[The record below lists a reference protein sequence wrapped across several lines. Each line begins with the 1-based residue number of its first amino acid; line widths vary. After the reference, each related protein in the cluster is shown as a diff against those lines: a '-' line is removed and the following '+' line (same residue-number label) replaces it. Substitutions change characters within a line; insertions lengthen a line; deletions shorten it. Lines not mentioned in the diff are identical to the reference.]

1 MNKITLEEKLTD
13 RQEDIL
19 KFIND
24 FINTNGFP
32 PSYREIGNHFG
43 IASTF
48 GVKRHLDALVK
59 KGFLTIDSKT
69 NRSISLTEQA
79 ELLFNTIKENNSIEI
94 PILGRVAAGYPVLSE
109 QNIEGTLFIDSS
121 LIRKGS
127 DYFGLKVRGDSMI
140 DDGIFEGDTV
150 IVKSQNNAINNEIV
164 IAMVDSD
171 TTVKRY
177 KKNKDNIE
185 LLPANKDF
193 EPIII
198 SHKDDF
204 SILGKVVGVYR
215 IFN

>member
-69 NRSISLTEQA
+69 NRSISLTEEA
-79 ELLFNTIKENNSIEI
+79 ELLFNTIKENNSVEI

-140 DDGIFEGDTV
+140 DAGILDGDLIAV
-150 IVKSQNNAINNEIV
+150 RKSQTANVGEIV
-164 IAMVDSD
+164 VARIEDEV
-171 TTVKRY
+171 TVKRLEMQGANAVLQPANDFY
-177 KKNKDNIE
+177 QPIV
-185 LLPANKDF
+185 LPAEDLAIEGLF
-193 EPIII
+193 
-198 SHKDDF
+198 
-204 SILGKVVGVYR
+204 VGLIR
-215 IFN
+215 A